1 MTPDAKDLCVFAV
14 KRGDM
19 KNRLDIN
26 YNLPQYTMLEEKL
39 YQTFGENLK
48 RISDIADVIC
58 GPFGSAIKNTDYQD
72 SGIPLVRITNIN
84 KDGYMNYDDLIYIS
98 EKLGDS
104 LSKTQVSNGDIVV
117 SQRGSLGQ
125 CAIVD
130 DSFPKMNI
138 SANIIAIKNI
148 NGVSVSFLHDYFLS
162 TVGQTLLERSVSG
175 QVQSKITTQ
184 DIADLLIP
192 VNTDETKLTDLLDS
206 AYKSYK
212 RKLQQAD
219 KLQRKNPT
227 YLIERLG
234 LTSDYSETQK
244 LTYATT
250 AGSIEGRI
258 DADYYSP
265 KFSHFRSQIEAL
277 PYDDPV
283 LPDFGEIKLNY
294 RSKYYSVI
302 TGTGHTAPIFSALQF
317 LEKISESACMDA
329 YTDSLLCY
337 SDYCIDFLKAKN
349 TPINEDFSLHPQ
361 FESPTFDYYENVKDF
376 MTEEKWTGLGTPLLS
391 MLAAESNEI
400 VRSHFFSYND
410 HYYPLFNPSLV
421 IDYQTKILLT
431 RPDRELHSIVIS
443 SLADKLASIYDS
455 HDIKT
460 DYTIRKPLLLDNKQ
474 PLLDN
479 KKSFAYLEDSNLIVF
494 LDCGNEHRIEE
505 EISAIYKAHTEDG
518 LSIVD
523 LEARIPGKGY
533 KAYHVD
539 KECKLSIICFDE
551 HINVDQPRIVLRGR
565 EEKRIYTA
573 IDLMYM
579 LMFSSE
585 VSQIAEFDSD
595 EKNSE
600 SQVLS
605 WGGASDY
612 FTVFLSEKGFISK
625 GAIEYSNVYSE
636 VDTSAAHIFS
646 HYLELGGVFPFHL
659 SSTIFADPE
668 CWNVICDDNSVYQFT
683 RKVKALPGGALFKY
697 DNGCSVF
704 LSYNF
709 FSILKESNIT
719 QSRLS
724 LDMFRAVTEK
734 FFIEYH
740 QDLSAIPPLANTL
753 VQFCCHSLSNQNPEH
768 YVCCQKAKVSSNK
781 LVVDFEVNSSKI
793 ASDIAEAI
801 DRSVEYSVIG
811 ELLQPL
817 VCLSKDSYSELFE
830 KMELTSGQK
839 KTLGTTAVRIDY
851 YFNPDTYEIKETDV
865 SELSIRKQIAK
876 ICAAAG
882 VLPGTYERRDAT
894 EIVRKIQESVVSHLE
909 QAIRTLERD
918 RLHILLLSALATEQ
932 LSVNLNR
939 TGATLTEDIEEGER
953 IKSLEKSTQ
962 LSEKAKMRKSALLYL
977 IETNLYLVNERKEEA
992 IDSSKLS
999 ELLSFAKWI
1008 IYLQNSSDLCFHTDS
1023 DTKLIVED
1031 DYRIDVELGEN
1042 YSQTF
1047 EKESQRRII
1056 AEPFNLRGDNTDRD
1070 FFEKVANA
1078 FYEDLG
1084 VHFKVLESVLHHLS
1098 DSSFSHDNVEFDEIA
1113 PNVIKA
1119 KATDVLNDYLS
1130 FVVENVPV
1138 EDVKSAYD
1146 FLTIVPGQLKTI
1158 CDTTHPILPIWEREK
1173 RNHCFAVRPI
1183 YMSNNDYIYSP
1194 IIMEEVRKRWIEG
1207 FLQFY
1212 PPFEIG
1218 LERTCTALY
1227 AWKNSYEHLF
1237 SSEVEVLLKESGCEY
1252 AKHDVD
1258 LRREDRRGNHPTIDV
1273 LGDYDV
1279 IGLNT
1284 TQKRI
1289 FIIECK
1295 VLQPIGSVFEHSN
1308 QQKRFFTKEKF
1319 DEKFQKRIDYFSKVA
1334 MSFFANHGY
1343 DTEGFTINPYM
1354 VVNKVF
1360 SSYYKHVQFPIVTFD
1375 ELKREIQL

>member
-1 MTPDAKDLCVFAV
+1 
-14 KRGDM
+14 
-19 KNRLDIN
+19 
-26 YNLPQYTMLEEKL
+26 
-39 YQTFGENLK
+39 
-48 RISDIADVIC
+48 
-58 GPFGSAIKNTDYQD
+58 
-72 SGIPLVRITNIN
+72 
-84 KDGYMNYDDLIYIS
+84 
-98 EKLGDS
+98 
-104 LSKTQVSNGDIVV
+104 
-117 SQRGSLGQ
+117 
-125 CAIVD
+125 
-130 DSFPKMNI
+130 
-138 SANIIAIKNI
+138 
-148 NGVSVSFLHDYFLS
+148 
-162 TVGQTLLERSVSG
+162 
-175 QVQSKITTQ
+175 
-184 DIADLLIP
+184 
-192 VNTDETKLTDLLDS
+192 
-206 AYKSYK
+206 
-212 RKLQQAD
+212 
-219 KLQRKNPT
+219 
-227 YLIERLG
+227 
-234 LTSDYSETQK
+234 
-244 LTYATT
+244 
-250 AGSIEGRI
+250 
-258 DADYYSP
+258 
-265 KFSHFRSQIEAL
+265 
-277 PYDDPV
+277 
-283 LPDFGEIKLNY
+283 
-294 RSKYYSVI
+294 
-302 TGTGHTAPIFSALQF
+302 
-317 LEKISESACMDA
+317 MDA

-376 MTEEKWTGLGTPLLS
+376 MTEEKWTGLGAPLLS

-1227 AWKNSYEHLF
+1227 AWKNNYEHLF

>member
-1 MTPDAKDLCVFAV
+1 M
-14 KRGDM
+14 
-19 KNRLDIN
+19 
-26 YNLPQYTMLEEKL
+26 
-39 YQTFGENLK
+39 
-48 RISDIADVIC
+48 
-58 GPFGSAIKNTDYQD
+58 
-72 SGIPLVRITNIN
+72 
-84 KDGYMNYDDLIYIS
+84 
-98 EKLGDS
+98 
-104 LSKTQVSNGDIVV
+104 
-117 SQRGSLGQ
+117 
-125 CAIVD
+125 
-130 DSFPKMNI
+130 
-138 SANIIAIKNI
+138 
-148 NGVSVSFLHDYFLS
+148 
-162 TVGQTLLERSVSG
+162 
-175 QVQSKITTQ
+175 
-184 DIADLLIP
+184 
-192 VNTDETKLTDLLDS
+192 
-206 AYKSYK
+206 
-212 RKLQQAD
+212 
-219 KLQRKNPT
+219 
-227 YLIERLG
+227 
-234 LTSDYSETQK
+234 
-244 LTYATT
+244 
-250 AGSIEGRI
+250 
-258 DADYYSP
+258 
-265 KFSHFRSQIEAL
+265 
-277 PYDDPV
+277 
-283 LPDFGEIKLNY
+283 
-294 RSKYYSVI
+294 
-302 TGTGHTAPIFSALQF
+302 
-317 LEKISESACMDA
+317 
-329 YTDSLLCY
+329 
-337 SDYCIDFLKAKN
+337 
-349 TPINEDFSLHPQ
+349 
-361 FESPTFDYYENVKDF
+361 
-376 MTEEKWTGLGTPLLS
+376 
-391 MLAAESNEI
+391 
-400 VRSHFFSYND
+400 
-410 HYYPLFNPSLV
+410 
-421 IDYQTKILLT
+421 
-431 RPDRELHSIVIS
+431 
-443 SLADKLASIYDS
+443 
-455 HDIKT
+455 
-460 DYTIRKPLLLDNKQ
+460 
-474 PLLDN
+474 
-479 KKSFAYLEDSNLIVF
+479 
-494 LDCGNEHRIEE
+494 
-505 EISAIYKAHTEDG
+505 
-518 LSIVD
+518 
-523 LEARIPGKGY
+523 
-533 KAYHVD
+533 
-539 KECKLSIICFDE
+539 
-551 HINVDQPRIVLRGR
+551 
-565 EEKRIYTA
+565 
-573 IDLMYM
+573 
-579 LMFSSE
+579 
-585 VSQIAEFDSD
+585 
-595 EKNSE
+595 
-600 SQVLS
+600 
-605 WGGASDY
+605 
-612 FTVFLSEKGFISK
+612 FLSEKGFISK

-781 LVVDFEVNSSKI
+781 LVV
-793 ASDIAEAI
+793 
-801 DRSVEYSVIG
+801 
-811 ELLQPL
+811 
-817 VCLSKDSYSELFE
+817 
-830 KMELTSGQK
+830 
-839 KTLGTTAVRIDY
+839 
-851 YFNPDTYEIKETDV
+851 
-865 SELSIRKQIAK
+865 
-876 ICAAAG
+876 
-882 VLPGTYERRDAT
+882 
-894 EIVRKIQESVVSHLE
+894 
-909 QAIRTLERD
+909 
-918 RLHILLLSALATEQ
+918 LLLSALATEQ

-1227 AWKNSYEHLF
+1227 AWKNNYEHLF

>member
-1 MTPDAKDLCVFAV
+1 MRT
-14 KRGDM
+14 
-19 KNRLDIN
+19 
-26 YNLPQYTMLEEKL
+26 
-39 YQTFGENLK
+39 LK
-48 RISDIADVIC
+48 R
-58 GPFGSAIKNTDYQD
+58 P
-72 SGIPLVRITNIN
+72 
-84 KDGYMNYDDLIYIS
+84 
-98 EKLGDS
+98 
-104 LSKTQVSNGDIVV
+104 
-117 SQRGSLGQ
+117 
-125 CAIVD
+125 
-130 DSFPKMNI
+130 
-138 SANIIAIKNI
+138 
-148 NGVSVSFLHDYFLS
+148 
-162 TVGQTLLERSVSG
+162 
-175 QVQSKITTQ
+175 TT
-184 DIADLLIP
+184 
-192 VNTDETKLTDLLDS
+192 
-206 AYKSYK
+206 
-212 RKLQQAD
+212 
-219 KLQRKNPT
+219 
-227 YLIERLG
+227 
-234 LTSDYSETQK
+234 
-244 LTYATT
+244 
-250 AGSIEGRI
+250 
-258 DADYYSP
+258 
-265 KFSHFRSQIEAL
+265 
-277 PYDDPV
+277 
-283 LPDFGEIKLNY
+283 
-294 RSKYYSVI
+294 
-302 TGTGHTAPIFSALQF
+302 
-317 LEKISESACMDA
+317 
-329 YTDSLLCY
+329 
-337 SDYCIDFLKAKN
+337 
-349 TPINEDFSLHPQ
+349 
-361 FESPTFDYYENVKDF
+361 
-376 MTEEKWTGLGTPLLS
+376 
-391 MLAAESNEI
+391 
-400 VRSHFFSYND
+400 
-410 HYYPLFNPSLV
+410 
-421 IDYQTKILLT
+421 
-431 RPDRELHSIVIS
+431 
-443 SLADKLASIYDS
+443 
-455 HDIKT
+455 
-460 DYTIRKPLLLDNKQ
+460 KQ

-894 EIVRKIQESVVSHLE
+894 EIVRKIQESTVYKG
-909 QAIRTLERD
+909 
-918 RLHILLLSALATEQ
+918 LH
-932 LSVNLNR
+932 R
-939 TGATLTEDIEEGER
+939 
-953 IKSLEKSTQ
+953 
-962 LSEKAKMRKSALLYL
+962 
-977 IETNLYLVNERKEEA
+977 
-992 IDSSKLS
+992 
-999 ELLSFAKWI
+999 
-1008 IYLQNSSDLCFHTDS
+1008 
-1023 DTKLIVED
+1023 
-1031 DYRIDVELGEN
+1031 
-1042 YSQTF
+1042 
-1047 EKESQRRII
+1047 
-1056 AEPFNLRGDNTDRD
+1056 
-1070 FFEKVANA
+1070 
-1078 FYEDLG
+1078 
-1084 VHFKVLESVLHHLS
+1084 
-1098 DSSFSHDNVEFDEIA
+1098 
-1113 PNVIKA
+1113 
-1119 KATDVLNDYLS
+1119 
-1130 FVVENVPV
+1130 
-1138 EDVKSAYD
+1138 
-1146 FLTIVPGQLKTI
+1146 
-1158 CDTTHPILPIWEREK
+1158 
-1173 RNHCFAVRPI
+1173 
-1183 YMSNNDYIYSP
+1183 
-1194 IIMEEVRKRWIEG
+1194 
-1207 FLQFY
+1207 
-1212 PPFEIG
+1212 
-1218 LERTCTALY
+1218 
-1227 AWKNSYEHLF
+1227 
-1237 SSEVEVLLKESGCEY
+1237 
-1252 AKHDVD
+1252 
-1258 LRREDRRGNHPTIDV
+1258 
-1273 LGDYDV
+1273 
-1279 IGLNT
+1279 
-1284 TQKRI
+1284 
-1289 FIIECK
+1289 
-1295 VLQPIGSVFEHSN
+1295 
-1308 QQKRFFTKEKF
+1308 
-1319 DEKFQKRIDYFSKVA
+1319 
-1334 MSFFANHGY
+1334 
-1343 DTEGFTINPYM
+1343 
-1354 VVNKVF
+1354 
-1360 SSYYKHVQFPIVTFD
+1360 VTV
-1375 ELKREIQL
+1375 

>member
-1 MTPDAKDLCVFAV
+1 M
-14 KRGDM
+14 
-19 KNRLDIN
+19 
-26 YNLPQYTMLEEKL
+26 
-39 YQTFGENLK
+39 
-48 RISDIADVIC
+48 
-58 GPFGSAIKNTDYQD
+58 
-72 SGIPLVRITNIN
+72 
-84 KDGYMNYDDLIYIS
+84 
-98 EKLGDS
+98 
-104 LSKTQVSNGDIVV
+104 
-117 SQRGSLGQ
+117 
-125 CAIVD
+125 
-130 DSFPKMNI
+130 
-138 SANIIAIKNI
+138 
-148 NGVSVSFLHDYFLS
+148 
-162 TVGQTLLERSVSG
+162 
-175 QVQSKITTQ
+175 
-184 DIADLLIP
+184 
-192 VNTDETKLTDLLDS
+192 
-206 AYKSYK
+206 
-212 RKLQQAD
+212 
-219 KLQRKNPT
+219 
-227 YLIERLG
+227 
-234 LTSDYSETQK
+234 
-244 LTYATT
+244 
-250 AGSIEGRI
+250 
-258 DADYYSP
+258 
-265 KFSHFRSQIEAL
+265 
-277 PYDDPV
+277 
-283 LPDFGEIKLNY
+283 
-294 RSKYYSVI
+294 
-302 TGTGHTAPIFSALQF
+302 
-317 LEKISESACMDA
+317 
-329 YTDSLLCY
+329 
-337 SDYCIDFLKAKN
+337 
-349 TPINEDFSLHPQ
+349 
-361 FESPTFDYYENVKDF
+361 
-376 MTEEKWTGLGTPLLS
+376 
-391 MLAAESNEI
+391 
-400 VRSHFFSYND
+400 
-410 HYYPLFNPSLV
+410 
-421 IDYQTKILLT
+421 
-431 RPDRELHSIVIS
+431 
-443 SLADKLASIYDS
+443 
-455 HDIKT
+455 
-460 DYTIRKPLLLDNKQ
+460 LLDNKQ

-882 VLPGTYERRDAT
+882 VLPGTYER
-894 EIVRKIQESVVSHLE
+894 
-909 QAIRTLERD
+909 
-918 RLHILLLSALATEQ
+918 
-932 LSVNLNR
+932 
-939 TGATLTEDIEEGER
+939 
-953 IKSLEKSTQ
+953 
-962 LSEKAKMRKSALLYL
+962 
-977 IETNLYLVNERKEEA
+977 
-992 IDSSKLS
+992 SKLS

-1227 AWKNSYEHLF
+1227 AWKNNYEHLF

>member
-1 MTPDAKDLCVFAV
+1 MTY
-14 KRGDM
+14 
-19 KNRLDIN
+19 LD
-26 YNLPQYTMLEEKL
+26 
-39 YQTFGENLK
+39 
-48 RISDIADVIC
+48 R
-58 GPFGSAIKNTDYQD
+58 AI
-72 SGIPLVRITNIN
+72 
-84 KDGYMNYDDLIYIS
+84 KDGYAIITGPENKQKIIYVTSDNHTENYNDPEEKVRAEFWAELIYEYDYPAHRIKV
-98 EKLGDS
+98 EVTIPDRVP
-104 LSKTQVSNGDIVV
+104 TDRADIVIFSDDECKKPYAV
-117 SQRGSLGQ
+117 VECKRDGVTDAEFLQ
-125 CAIVD
+125 AIEQGVGNATWVKLRASYVVIIAGATRRVLDFSD
-130 DSFPKMNI
+130 DSTGILEREN
-138 SANIIAIKNI
+138 NIIADLPKAYGKPQAFRFYRGGEYTDVDGKKKKAPDIQPVAREDLITAIKKCHNTLW
-148 NGVSVSFLHDYFLS
+148 GGGRLS
-162 TVGQTLLERSVSG
+162 
-175 QVQSKITTQ
+175 
-184 DIADLLIP
+184 P
-192 VNTDETKLTDLLDS
+192 
-206 AYKSYK
+206 
-212 RKLQQAD
+212 
-219 KLQRKNPT
+219 PT
-227 YLIERLG
+227 
-234 LTSDYSETQK
+234 
-244 LTYATT
+244 A
-250 AGSIEGRI
+250 
-258 DADYYSP
+258 
-265 KFSHFRSQIEAL
+265 
-277 PYDDPV
+277 
-283 LPDFGEIKLNY
+283 FGELCKL
-294 RSKYYSVI
+294 
-302 TGTGHTAPIFSALQF
+302 IFV
-317 LEKISESACMDA
+317 KISDEQKPRKKGEPYQFQIKTHEPSSKLAERINALYNEQKVKDPEVF
-329 YTDSLLCY
+329 TDSIKV
-337 SDYCIDFLKAKN
+337 D
-349 TPINEDFSLHPQ
+349 
-361 FESPTFDYYENVKDF
+361 
-376 MTEEKWTGLGTPLLS
+376 
-391 MLAAESNEI
+391 
-400 VRSHFFSYND
+400 
-410 HYYPLFNPSLV
+410 
-421 IDYQTKILLT
+421 
-431 RPDRELHSIVIS
+431 DR
-443 SLADKLASIYDS
+443 
-455 HDIKT
+455 
-460 DYTIRKPLLLDNKQ
+460 
-474 PLLDN
+474 
-479 KKSFAYLEDSNLIVF
+479 
-494 LDCGNEHRIEE
+494 
-505 EISAIYKAHTEDG
+505 
-518 LSIVD
+518 
-523 LEARIPGKGY
+523 
-533 KAYHVD
+533 
-539 KECKLSIICFDE
+539 
-551 HINVDQPRIVLRGR
+551 VLR
-565 EEKRIYTA
+565 T
-573 IDLMYM
+573 
-579 LMFSSE
+579 
-585 VSQIAEFDSD
+585 
-595 EKNSE
+595 
-600 SQVLS
+600 
-605 WGGASDY
+605 
-612 FTVFLSEKGFISK
+612 
-625 GAIEYSNVYSE
+625 
-636 VDTSAAHIFS
+636 
-646 HYLELGGVFPFHL
+646 
-659 SSTIFADPE
+659 
-668 CWNVICDDNSVYQFT
+668 
-683 RKVKALPGGALFKY
+683 
-697 DNGCSVF
+697 
-704 LSYNF
+704 
-709 FSILKESNIT
+709 
-719 QSRLS
+719 
-724 LDMFRAVTEK
+724 
-734 FFIEYH
+734 
-740 QDLSAIPPLANTL
+740 
-753 VQFCCHSLSNQNPEH
+753 
-768 YVCCQKAKVSSNK
+768 
-781 LVVDFEVNSSKI
+781 
-793 ASDIAEAI
+793 
-801 DRSVEYSVIG
+801 
-811 ELLQPL
+811 
-817 VCLSKDSYSELFE
+817 
-830 KMELTSGQK
+830 
-839 KTLGTTAVRIDY
+839 
-851 YFNPDTYEIKETDV
+851 
-865 SELSIRKQIAK
+865 
-876 ICAAAG
+876 
-882 VLPGTYERRDAT
+882 
-894 EIVRKIQESVVSHLE
+894 VVSHLE
-909 QAIRTLERD
+909 SI
-918 RLHILLLSALATEQ
+918 
-932 LSVNLNR
+932 NLNKTDLDVKGVAFEQFMDGFFKGDFGQYFTPR
-939 TGATLTEDIEEGER
+939 PIIEFAVKMMKPEHDWDVLDPACGSGGFLLHALDYMRSQASEYYDKDTVDYFNYWHDFASKHLYGIEINDEIARVAKMNMIVHDDGHTNVISFDALDSIDKMHDHNRGFEAGKFDLILTNPPFGSTITKAEKPYLANYELGKTKDAKGKYKDRPRQSSEILFIERIWEFLKPGTGKAAIVLPDGVLTNSSAQYVRDFILEKFQLLAVVSLPQCAFAHFGAGVKTS

-1227 AWKNSYEHLF
+1227 AWKNNYEHLF